1 MRLVPLLPVAL
12 IGLAAPAVALTQ
24 TELDTFLA
32 AVSQVNCTID
42 ETTIGP
48 VVVATGVDQ
57 ETLQEI
63 IVFLRDNDGLEVTS
77 ETSMR
82 VTIGP
87 CAG

>member
-1 MRLVPLLPVAL
+1 MRLVPLLPAML
-12 IGLAAPAVALTQ
+12 LGLAAPAAALTQ
-24 TELDTFLA
+24 AELDTFLE
-32 AVSQVNCTID
+32 AVSQVACTID
-42 ETTIGP
+42 EATIGP

-77 ETSMR
+77 ANSMR
-82 VTIGP
+82 VTLGP